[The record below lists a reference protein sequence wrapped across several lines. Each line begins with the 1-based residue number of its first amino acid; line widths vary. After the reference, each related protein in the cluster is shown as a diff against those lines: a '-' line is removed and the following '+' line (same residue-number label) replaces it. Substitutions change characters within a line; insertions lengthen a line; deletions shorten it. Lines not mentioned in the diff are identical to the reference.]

1 MPAPP
6 EHEPREPAPSVPAP
20 PEATPARE
28 VFQYAIL
35 RVVPS
40 LQRGEALNV
49 GVVVHSR
56 RHRFLGAR
64 TRVDRA
70 RLQALDPGLD
80 LDALERHLRAVERIA
95 AGDPQAGAVARM
107 DRSDR
112 FGWLTAPSSA
122 MVQPSPVH
130 TGLCDDGPRTLDRL
144 FEELVAPPSE
154 F

>member
-6 EHEPREPAPSVPAP
+6 E
-20 PEATPARE
+20 TPQE

-40 LQRGEALNV
+40 LPRGEALNV

-64 TRVDRA
+64 TQVDRA
-70 RLQALDPGLD
+70 RLQAVDPGLD
-80 LDALERHLRAVERIA
+80 LDALARHLRAVERIA

-122 MVQPSPVH
+122 LVQPSPVH
-130 TGLCDDGPRTLDRL
+130 TGLCGDGQRTLDRL
-144 FEELVAPPSE
+144 FDELVAAPGTAG
-154 F
+154 